1 MVELEILDSIS
12 AYTKNRLV
20 FWSDDKIL
28 LLGTDVI
35 GLNYLKRKR
44 KELISLVGYIVFGL
58 NGVQEAFN

>member
-1 MVELEILDSIS
+1 MVELDILDSIS
-12 AYTKNRLV
+12 AYSKNRLV

-35 GLNYLKRKR
+35 GWNYLKRKR